1 VTEGDNGKDP
11 VKIVPQQDNDAM
23 EVLMVPHSA
32 DGNRV
37 DKFISQNASDDISR
51 ARVQALV
58 RQGQVTING
67 QIPRGTS
74 SKISAGDVVRYAM
87 PPAEEAIPQPEEI
100 ALDILFE
107 DADLI
112 VVNKPAGMVVHP
124 APGNWSGTLVNA
136 LLHHCKGSLSG
147 IGGVKRPG
155 IVHRLDKGT
164 SGVMVVAKSYR
175 AHLDLQEQFADH
187 GRTGPLER
195 AYWALVWGAPPRMK
209 GQIDAHLGR
218 HPTRRLQR
226 SVVEADAVDAK
237 HAVTHYQVLGRF
249 NDPAQPDDVLVSL
262 VECRLETGRTHQ
274 IRVHMTHLGNPLL
287 GDPEYGRQFANR
299 GARLSPCARQR
310 FEDLNHQALHARS
323 LGFRHPTTGE
333 TVSFSADP
341 PQDIVALIDALRA
354 GD

>member
-1 VTEGDNGKDP
+1 
-11 VKIVPQQDNDAM
+11 
-23 EVLMVPHSA
+23 
-32 DGNRV
+32 
-37 DKFISQNASDDISR
+37 
-51 ARVQALV
+51 
-58 RQGQVTING
+58 
-67 QIPRGTS
+67 
-74 SKISAGDVVRYAM
+74 M

-147 IGGVKRPG
+147 IGGVLSVLASCTASTRAP
-155 IVHRLDKGT
+155 
-164 SGVMVVAKSYR
+164 VASWSWPR
-175 AHLDLQEQFADH
+175 ATALISTCEEQFADH

-195 AYWALVWGAPPRMK
+195 AYWGAGMGSAARMK

-287 GDPEYGRQFANR
+287 GDPEYGRQLQTGVRACLHVPGRGLKTSIIRRFMRAALAFDTRPLRNR
-299 GARLSPCARQR
+299 FVQR
-310 FEDLNHQALHARS
+310 RS
-323 LGFRHPTTGE
+323 ATGYRG
-333 TVSFSADP
+333 SDRRPA
-341 PQDIVALIDALRA
+341 A